1 MAGIDEYTKLCLH
14 MDDAGLSDSSLTPK
28 TMTLVGDVARSATQ
42 SKFGGYAAVFDG
54 TGDQITTPDSA
65 DWAFGA
71 GNFTVD
77 FWIYFNSLPSSN
89 GVYNGGCGQ
98 WVDSTH
104 YWAFYFGRN
113 AGFQRVYFSAS
124 GTTLDIQ
131 ANTGVSTGTWYHFA
145 VVRNGTAFN
154 IYKDGV
160 SIGSGTSAGTLTDVA
175 AVLQIGRQTTG
186 AYLNG
191 YIDEF
196 RLSLGIA
203 RWTTDFTPPTE
214 AYSADV
220 TGGFM
225 TTNKGMW

>member
-1 MAGIDEYTKLCLH
+1 
-14 MDDAGLSDSSLTPK
+14 MDDAGLTDSSASAHTP
-28 TMTLVGDVARSATQ
+28 TLVGDVARSSTQ
-42 SKFGGYAAVFDG
+42 SKFGGYSASYDG
-54 TGDQITTPDSA
+54 TGDLLTFTDSA
-65 DWAFGA
+65 DWNLANV
-71 GNFTVD
+71 NFTID
-77 FWIYFNSLPSSN
+77 FWVYFNSLPSSN

-98 WVDSTH
+98 WEGASH

-113 AGFQRVYFSAS
+113 GGVQKAYFSAA

-145 VVRNGTAFN
+145 VVRNGNAFN
-154 IYKDGV
+154 VYKDGV
-160 SIGSGTSAGTLTDVA
+160 SIGSGTSSGTISNA
-175 AVLQIGRQTTG
+175 SAVLQVGRKTTG
-186 AYLNG
+186 EHLDG

-220 TGGFM
+220 TGGYM
-225 TTNKGMW
+225 TTNSKFW